1 MTDDLIRLSAREVV
15 ARLAAGDLSPHDA
28 LDAVEARVEAVDP
41 LVNAL
46 PTRCFDRARSHADRL
61 MELPPA
67 ERGVLAGLPVPIKD
81 LTAVAGVRNTY
92 GSRLRENFVPEQSDV
107 IVETLE
113 AQGAVVYAMS
123 NTPEFGAGGNTFNDV
138 FGATRNPYDLRLTP
152 GGSSG
157 GAAAALA
164 SGMAWL
170 AQGSDLAGSLRTP
183 ASFCGVTSLRPS
195 PGRIARGPTAL
206 PFEVHSQ
213 AGPMARDVADLALL
227 ADAMAGE
234 SPRAGLGKPPPR
246 QSFRGAAASPRS
258 PKRVAFSVDLGVTDT
273 APEVAAVCSR
283 AMDLLERDGIAVVTD
298 HPDLS
303 DADAAFDVQR
313 ALMFAT
319 LLGDEFPQAR
329 DVLKPEVVWNVE
341 RGLAVDGD
349 AVRAAVRAQ
358 ARIFELATEFMGGYD
373 LLICPAASVLP
384 FPVEERYVGFSDGL
398 PVSEYYRWLS
408 IAAAVTATTL
418 PVITIPC
425 GHSATGLPV
434 GIQLVGR
441 AHGESQ
447 LFSLASHVEQVLGI
461 SPAVV
466 DVDPPDQQEARP
478 AGRRQLGQL
487 RGTMKISDDFDDTT
501 HID

>member
-15 ARLAAGDLSPHDA
+15 ARLSTGELSPHDT
-28 LDAVEARVEAVDP
+28 LDAVRARVEAVDP
-41 LVNAL
+41 TVNAL

-61 MELPPA
+61 MSVPPA
-67 ERGVLAGLPVPIKD
+67 ERGLLAGLPVPIKD
-81 LTAVAGVRNTY
+81 LTPVAGVRTTY
-92 GSRLRENFVPEQSDV
+92 GSRLRENFVPERSDV

-138 FGATRNPYDLRLTP
+138 FGTTRNPHDLRLTA

-195 PGRIARGPTAL
+195 PGRIARGPTAM
-206 PFEVHSQ
+206 PFDVHSQ

-246 QSFRGAAASPRS
+246 QSFRSAASSPRS
-258 PKRVAFSVDLGVTDT
+258 PQRVAFSVDLGVAET
-273 APEVAAVCSR
+273 APEVAEACSQ
-283 AMDLLERDGIAVVTD
+283 AMAALERDGIAVEAD

-303 DADAAFDVQR
+303 DAAPAFDVQR

-329 DVLKPEVVWNVE
+329 GVLKPELVWNIE

-349 AVRAAVRAQ
+349 AVRAAMAAQ
-358 ARIFELATEFMGGYD
+358 ARIFDVATEFMRHYD

-384 FPVEERYVGFSDGL
+384 FAVEERYVGYGDGL
-398 PVSEYYRWLS
+398 PPSEYYRWLS

-425 GHSATGLPV
+425 GHSAAGLPV
-434 GIQLVGR
+434 GVQLIGR
-441 AHGESQ
+441 AHGESS
-447 LFSLASHVEQVLGI
+447 LFSLASHIERVLGI
-461 SPAVV
+461 TPAIV
-466 DVDPPDQQEARP
+466 DVSS
-478 AGRRQLGQL
+478 LG
-487 RGTMKISDDFDDTT
+487 
-501 HID
+501 